1 MISVCLF
8 LFLEIYISKLSLFVS
23 IVILNF
29 CQYWHLYI
37 MDYKIMLTNRYLREI
52 NAKTLS
58 LQKK

>member
-29 CQYWHLYI
+29 CQYWHLYF